1 MKFIK
6 GYKLISQEE
15 LSKLEADAEV
25 RGAKESKQRIDE
37 LKRSVEKKNGE
48 IDHLRQQQE
57 DLCET
62 AERQIER
69 LEAKIEVLEEERDEV
84 REIEKQS
91 LKNADTVAILK
102 AKEES
107 LDKREKSLDKR
118 EEKLADAEE
127 TKKMAAY
134 ADGLADGLRKAHEIT
149 EKDREN
155 ALKVAMVSAASHTS
169 PETMKELNN
178 VHQITAGNSQK

>member
-1 MKFIK
+1 M
-6 GYKLISQEE
+6 
-15 LSKLEADAEV
+15 LE
-25 RGAKESKQRIDE
+25 K
-37 LKRSVEKKNGE
+37 
-48 IDHLRQQQE
+48 
-57 DLCET
+57 
-62 AERQIER
+62 
-69 LEAKIEVLEEERDEV
+69 ERDEV

-107 LDKREKSLDKR
+107 LDRREKLLDKR

-178 VHQITAGNSQK
+178 VHQITTGNSQK

>member
-15 LSKLEADAEV
+15 LSKLEADAEA
-25 RGAKESKQRIDE
+25 RGAKESKQRIEE
-37 LKRSVEKKNGE
+37 LKRSVGKKNSE
-48 IDHLRQQQE
+48 IERLRQQQD
-57 DLCET
+57 DLHET
-62 AERQIER
+62 AKHEIER
-69 LEAKIEVLEEERDEV
+69 LEAKISVLEEERDDI
-84 REIEKQS
+84 RKIEQQS
-91 LKNADTVAILK
+91 LKNADTVAILS
-102 AKEES
+102 AKEDS
-107 LDKREKSLDKR
+107 LDRREKSLDER
-118 EEKLADAEE
+118 ENKLADAEE

-169 PETMKELNN
+169 PETMKELNS
-178 VHQITAGNSQK
+178 VHQITAGDSQE

>member
-1 MKFIK
+1 M
-6 GYKLISQEE
+6 
-15 LSKLEADAEV
+15 

-37 LKRSVEKKNGE
+37 LKRSIEKKNGE
-48 IDHLRQQQE
+48 IEYLRQQQE

-62 AERQIER
+62 AKRETER
-69 LEAKIEVLEEERDEV
+69 LEAKISVLEKERDEV

-91 LKNADTVAILK
+91 LKNADTVAILN

-107 LDKREKSLDKR
+107 LDKREKLLDKR

-127 TKKMAAY
+127 IKKMAAY

-149 EKDREN
+149 EKDRQN

-169 PETMKELNN
+169 PETMKELNS

>member
-6 GYKLISQEE
+6 GYKLISQRE

-25 RGAKESKQRIDE
+25 RGAKESRQRIEE
-37 LKRSVEKKNGE
+37 LKRSIEKKNGE
-48 IDHLRQQQE
+48 LVNLRHQKE
-57 DLCET
+57 DLHKI
-62 AERQIER
+62 AEHKIER
-69 LEAKIEVLEEERDEV
+69 LETKISVLEEERDDV

-91 LKNADTVAILK
+91 IKNADTVAILN
-102 AKEES
+102 AKENS
-107 LDKREKSLDKR
+107 LKRREKLLDER

-127 TKKMAAY
+127 TKKMTAY

-169 PETMKELNN
+169 PEIMKELNS
-178 VHQITAGNSQK
+178 VHKITTGDSKE

>member
-15 LSKLEADAEV
+15 LSKLEAGAEA
-25 RGAKESKQRIDE
+25 RGAKESKQRIEE

-48 IDHLRQQQE
+48 IEYLRQQQE

-62 AERQIER
+62 AKRETER
-69 LEAKIEVLEEERDEV
+69 LEAKISVLEEERDDIREV
-84 REIEKQS
+84 EKQS
-91 LKNADTVAILK
+91 LKNADTVAILS
-102 AKEES
+102 AKEDS
-107 LDKREKSLDKR
+107 LDRREKSLDER
-118 EEKLADAEE
+118 ENKLADAEE

-169 PETMKELNN
+169 PEIMKELNS
-178 VHQITAGNSQK
+178 VHKITTGDSKE

>member
-48 IDHLRQQQE
+48 IEYLRQQQE

-62 AERQIER
+62 AKRETER
-69 LEAKIEVLEEERDEV
+69 LEAKISVLEEERDEV

-91 LKNADTVAILK
+91 LKNADTVAILN

-178 VHQITAGNSQK
+178 VHQITASNSQK

>member
-6 GYKLISQEE
+6 GYKLISQRD

-25 RGAKESKQRIDE
+25 RGAKESKQRIEE
-37 LKRSVEKKNGE
+37 LKRSIEKKNSE
-48 IDHLRQQQE
+48 LVNLRHQKE
-57 DLCET
+57 DLDK
-62 AERQIER
+62 IMGYKIKR
-69 LEAKIEVLEEERDEV
+69 LETKISVLEEERDDI

-91 LKNADTVAILK
+91 IKNADTVAILN
-102 AKEES
+102 AKEKG
-107 LDKREKSLDKR
+107 LDKREKSLDER
-118 EEKLADAEE
+118 EEKLADAET
-127 TKKMAAY
+127 TKKMTAY

-169 PETMKELNN
+169 PEIMKELNS
-178 VHQITAGNSQK
+178 VHKITTGDSKE